1 MFPFMMVIQFL
12 NRQLH
17 CTTLEGTVFE
27 GSKLRGDLMVVSVV
41 VDSTVPSTFVTIV
54 VVVTPVDVDC
64 DDCDV
69 DDAFLVFDSLKLAIS
84 AFTSS
89 VFKPIGTGAAST
101 IFFLNGKEFAIV
113 KTILAVLTRKGL
125 TQR

>member
-1 MFPFMMVIQFL
+1 MVL
-12 NRQLH
+12 
-17 CTTLEGTVFE
+17 
-27 GSKLRGDLMVVSVV
+27 SVV
-41 VDSTVPSTFVTIV
+41 VDSTVPLTFVTIV

-64 DDCDV
+64 DV
-69 DDAFLVFDSLKLAIS
+69 DDAFSVFDSLKLAIS